1 MAEKGSTVQVVKL
14 ERGDNFAHRSAHAR
28 AYLCKLDL
36 LKYITKDML
45 STDQEKNEDAL
56 CLASIFL
63 LIDGPELHRL
73 VDRLRPPRTP
83 GPN

>member
-1 MAEKGSTVQVVKL
+1 
-14 ERGDNFAHRSAHAR
+14 
-28 AYLCKLDL
+28 
-36 LKYITKDML
+36 ML